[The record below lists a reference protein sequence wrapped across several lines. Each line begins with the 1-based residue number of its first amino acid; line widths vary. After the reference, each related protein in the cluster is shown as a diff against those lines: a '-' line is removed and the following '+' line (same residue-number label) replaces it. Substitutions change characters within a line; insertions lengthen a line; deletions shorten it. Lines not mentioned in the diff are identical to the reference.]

1 MNQIADSP
9 LDRLFRPRSVALVG
23 ASDHAESLGTG
34 ITRHLLDRN
43 TGVELHLVN
52 RNRAVVFGR
61 PCLGSVEELP
71 ENVDLAVL
79 LTPWPVSLELLERLD
94 QRGVGCAVVVS
105 VCGRANLS
113 LRSFEADLRRLR
125 RFCDEHAMRVVG
137 PASQGVILPR
147 LGLNLSLCP
156 ATPEGGNVG
165 FVSTSGAIASVIA
178 DWAENRGLGMSALLM
193 LGDAA
198 DVDLAD
204 ALDWFAADGS
214 TRAVLLYLETMEKP
228 RRLLS
233 ALKNLALR
241 KPLVVLAPE
250 AVIGAQAPE
259 GDDAERAPLLRGALE
274 RAGVL
279 CVDSLDEFCA
289 AANVDLPAWPH
300 AGTRFAIA
308 GNGQG
313 LPQLAANAL
322 HRAGGRLARLGT
334 ATLDALRPL
343 LPPELSPSNPLD
355 LGREANGKRYA
366 RSTELLAQ
374 DEDVDVVLLCHH
386 PTSFASATQ
395 IVSVLEPSPE
405 EDAPVLAAFA
415 GAGQDRSRYTLARRG
430 IAAFETP
437 EAAVHAYALNR
448 RYYAQR
454 AALMATRPALTRH
467 LRIDLPAAQT
477 ILKPSAVADPVALLA
492 CAGITLQEASA
503 RAGRRLRLYS
513 DELLGPLLEVEAE
526 QQRACWLLPLD
537 GLSADQAVHALCVA
551 EASLLPRQRTELLAL
566 AELYQQCPTLDEL
579 SLADP
584 QWSADG
590 WLAADVSYSRRSKA
604 RPGLAFAPCPAEP
617 DELIEFGESTLL
629 LRAIRAEDEPLL
641 QRSFDRLSPEEVRM
655 RFLYP
660 MGSMSH
666 DLAARLT
673 QLDYDREVALVLAD
687 PVPAGQALIHAVV
700 RASFDLASEVA
711 EFAIVIQ
718 RDYARRG
725 LGRFLMKRIIEH
737 CRAAGMREIVGLVL
751 PENKAMLALA
761 DGLGFRRSRDEE
773 LVRVSLDLTKEP
785 DR

>member
-1 MNQIADSP
+1 MDKIVDSP

-23 ASDHAESLGTG
+23 ASDHADSLGTG

-43 TGVELHLVN
+43 TEVELHLVN

-61 PCLGSVEELP
+61 PCLASVEDLP

-79 LTPWPVSLELLERLD
+79 LTPWAVSLELLERLAR
-94 QRGVGCAVVVS
+94 RGVGCAVVVS

-113 LRSFEADLRRLR
+113 LRSFEADQRRLK
-125 RFCDEHAMRVVG
+125 RFCEAHAMRVVG

-198 DVDLAD
+198 DMDLAD

-214 TRAVLLYLETMEKP
+214 TRAVLLYLEALEKP

-250 AVIGAQAPE
+250 AVIGAQAPNGE
-259 GDDAERAPLLRGALE
+259 DAERAPLLRLALE

-300 AGTRFAIA
+300 AGARFAIA

-313 LPQLAANAL
+313 LPQLAANAI
-322 HRAGGRLARLGT
+322 HRAGGRLAQLS
-334 ATLDALRPL
+334 APTLDGLRPL
-343 LPPELSPSNPLD
+343 LPPELSPANPLD
-355 LGREANGKRYA
+355 LGREADGKRYSMSA
-366 RSTELLAQ
+366 ELLAK

-386 PTSFASATQ
+386 PTSFASAAQ
-395 IVSVLEPSPE
+395 IVSTLEPSPE
-405 EDAPVLAAFA
+405 DDAPILAAFA
-415 GAGQDRSRYTLARRG
+415 GAGQDRSRYALARRG

-437 EAAVHAYALNR
+437 EAAVQAYALNR
-448 RYYAQR
+448 RYYTQR

-467 LRIDLPAAQT
+467 LRIDLKAAQA
-477 ILKPSAVADPVALLA
+477 ILRPSAGVDPAGLLA

-503 RAGRRLRLYS
+503 RAGRHLRLYS
-513 DELLGPLLEVEAE
+513 DELLGPVLEVEAE
-526 QQRACWLLPLD
+526 QRRAQWLLPLD
-537 GLSADQAVHALCVA
+537 GLSADQAIQSLAVA

-579 SLADP
+579 RLADP

-590 WLAADVSYSRRSKA
+590 WLAADVSYSRRSKP
-604 RPGLAFAPCPAEP
+604 RPGLAFAPCPAAP
-617 DELIEFGESTLL
+617 DELLEFGELPPLL
-629 LRAIRAEDEPLL
+629 FRPIRAEDEPLL

-666 DLAARLT
+666 DQAARLT

-687 PVPAGQALIHAVV
+687 PVPAGQAMIHAVV
-700 RASFDLASEVA
+700 RASFDLASRVA
-711 EFAIVIQ
+711 EFAIVIH

-737 CRAAGMREIVGLVL
+737 CRGAGMHQIVGLVL

-761 DGLGFRRSRDEE
+761 DSLGFRRSRDEE
-773 LVRVSLDLTKEP
+773 LVRVTLDLAEKG
-785 DR
+785 D

>member
-1 MNQIADSP
+1 
-9 LDRLFRPRSVALVG
+9 
-23 ASDHAESLGTG
+23 
-34 ITRHLLDRN
+34 
-43 TGVELHLVN
+43 
-52 RNRAVVFGR
+52 
-61 PCLGSVEELP
+61 
-71 ENVDLAVL
+71 
-79 LTPWPVSLELLERLD
+79 
-94 QRGVGCAVVVS
+94 
-105 VCGRANLS
+105 
-113 LRSFEADLRRLR
+113 LR

-156 ATPEGGNVG
+156 ATPEAGNVG

-204 ALDWFAADGS
+204 ALDWYAADGS
-214 TRAVLLYLETMEKP
+214 TRAVLLYLESFEKP

-250 AVIGAQAPE
+250 AVVGAQAPD
-259 GDDAERAPLLRGALE
+259 GADAERAPLLRLALE

-300 AGTRFAIA
+300 AGARFAVA

-313 LPQLAANAL
+313 LPRLAANAL
-322 HRAGGRLARLGT
+322 HRAGGRLARLST
-334 ATLDALRPL
+334 HTLAGIKPL
-343 LPPELSPSNPLD
+343 LPPELGPANPLD
-355 LGREANGKRYA
+355 LGREADGKRYA
-366 RSTELLAQ
+366 LTAELLAQ

-386 PTSFASATQ
+386 PTSFASAAQ
-395 IVSVLEPSPE
+395 IVAMLEPSAE
-405 EDAPVLAAFA
+405 NDAPLLAAFA
-415 GAGQDRSRYTLARRG
+415 GAGQDRSRYALARRG

-454 AALMATRPALTRH
+454 GALMATRPALTRH
-467 LRIDLPAAQT
+467 LRIDVEAAQS
-477 ILKPSAVADPVALLA
+477 ILRPSAELDPVALLA

-503 RAGRRLRLYS
+503 RPGRHLRLYS
-513 DELLGPLLEVEAE
+513 DKLLGPVLEVDAE
-526 QQRACWLLPLD
+526 QQRALWLLPLD
-537 GLSADQAVHALCVA
+537 GLSAEQAIGALCVA

-566 AELYQQCPTLDEL
+566 AELYQQCPALDEL
-579 SLADP
+579 RLADP

-590 WLAADVSYSRRSKA
+590 WLAAEASYSRRSKP
-604 RPGLAFAPCPAEP
+604 RPGLAFAPCPASP
-617 DELIEFGESTLL
+617 DELIEFAELPPLL
-629 LRAIRAEDEPLL
+629 LRPIRAEDEPLL

-687 PVPAGQALIHAVV
+687 PAPAGHAMIHAVV
-700 RASFDLASEVA
+700 RASFELASCVA

-725 LGRFLMKRIIEH
+725 LGRFLMERIIEH

-761 DGLGFRRSRDEE
+761 EKLGFRRSRDEE
-773 LVRVSLDLTKEP
+773 LVRVSLDLTRE
-785 DR
+785 